1 MLLAHTALAEP
12 LTPEDRALIADLASK
27 HQVSVRDLSTAVGEA
42 RLQHKILSTMDR
54 PYEAKPWYIYRK
66 NFIVPARINEG
77 VDFWLNNETIID
89 RAAEKFQVNP
99 EIIVAIIGVETFYGK
114 NMGNFRVLDALY
126 TLGFRYPKRAAYFSG
141 EFARF
146 VELANKQG
154 WKYGDI
160 KGSYA
165 GAMGMGQF
173 MPTSYLTWGVDFD
186 GDGHTDLFRNKW
198 DIIGSV
204 AYYFQDHGWKKNW
217 AVTVPTSVK
226 NPDTAALM
234 LTETMKDTRT
244 AGELRAHGV
253 YVPERFKDTMP
264 IKLLRFEEEHGYS
277 WHLAFHNFRVITTY
291 NRSPLYA
298 MSVYQLSQM
307 IRDSYL
313 NRKKAQSDTPAK
325 TDRKDRH
332 HTPVPPRNNKKP
344 AGKPAPKPA
353 PGPAR
358 KPAHNRK

>member
-1 MLLAHTALAEP
+1 MKKIPGLACLLLLAGTALAEDM
-12 LTPEDRALIADLASK
+12 TPEDEVLLADLAAK
-27 HQVSVRDLSTAVGEA
+27 HEVSLADLTAAVTEA
-42 RLQHKILSTMDR
+42 KLQKKILSTMDR
-54 PYEAKPWYIYRK
+54 PYEAKPWYVYRK

-77 VDFWLNNETIID
+77 IDFWLKNETIID
-89 RAAEKFQVNP
+89 KAAEAFQVNP

-114 NMGNFRVLDALY
+114 NMGSFRVLDALY
-126 TLGFRYPKRAAYFSG
+126 TLGFRYPKRAEYFSG

-154 WKYGDI
+154 WQYGDI

-173 MPTSYLTWGVDFD
+173 MPTSYLKWGVDFNN
-186 GDGHTDLFRNKW
+186 DGHIDLFKNKW

-217 AVTVPTSVK
+217 EVTVPTTVK
-226 NPDTAALM
+226 DADKAALM

-244 AGELRAHGV
+244 AAELREHGV
-253 YVPERFKDTMP
+253 FVPERFKDTMP
-264 IKLLRFEEEHGYS
+264 IKLLRFDEEHGYS

-307 IRDSYL
+307 IRDGYL
-313 NRKKAQSDTPAK
+313 NRKKALAEG
-325 TDRKDRH
+325 
-332 HTPVPPRNNKKP
+332 
-344 AGKPAPKPA
+344 AGKPAKPAKAPA
-353 PGPAR
+353 PGKKKDAK
-358 KPAHNRK
+358 KPSGGSQPKKK